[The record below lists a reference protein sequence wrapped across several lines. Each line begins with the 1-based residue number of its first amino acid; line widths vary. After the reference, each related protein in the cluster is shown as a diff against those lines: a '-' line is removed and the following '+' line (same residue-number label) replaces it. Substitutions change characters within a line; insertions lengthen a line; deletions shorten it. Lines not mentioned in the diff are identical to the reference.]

1 MNKKGISMVIFVIA
15 LAMILV
21 LITAVTASYN
31 GIINSTRMREFAN
44 EINTIQKAVDEYKFL
59 NNVYPQRGEYTLDL
73 SIVNASSK
81 LSQFG
86 SDITTMDFYLVD
98 LAELG
103 INKLNRGTSNTSGS
117 LDVYAISKENGK
129 VYYLQG
135 VEIDNK
141 FYYTLT
147 DTLKEKLDI

>member
-21 LITAVTASYN
+21 LVTAVTASYN
-31 GIINSTRMREFAN
+31 VIINSTRMREFAN

-59 NNVYPQRGEYTLDL
+59 NDEYPQRGEYTLNL
-73 SIVNASSK
+73 STVNASSK
-81 LSQFG
+81 VSQFG
-86 SDITTMDFYLVD
+86 SNISTMDFYLID

-103 INKLNRGTSNTSGS
+103 IDRLNRGTSNEVGS
-117 LDVYAISKENGK
+117 LDVYAICNTNGK
-129 VYYLQG
+129 VYYLNG

-141 FYYTLT
+141 YYYTLT
-147 DTLKEKLDI
+147 DTLREKLDI